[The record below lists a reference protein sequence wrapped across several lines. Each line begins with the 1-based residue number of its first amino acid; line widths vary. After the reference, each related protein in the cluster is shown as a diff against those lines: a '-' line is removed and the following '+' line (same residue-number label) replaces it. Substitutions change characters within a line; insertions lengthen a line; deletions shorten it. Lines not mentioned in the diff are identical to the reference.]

1 MKRDNDKFTVSTTP
15 PMEDIYA
22 KLMSV
27 LNSICALFKDVR
39 RPEKIV
45 YPKLKLEN
53 DCIKI
58 SAAIDE
64 VD

>member
-1 MKRDNDKFTVSTTP
+1 
-15 PMEDIYA
+15 MEDIYA